1 MENLKVEM
9 KPIIIDDGIK
19 FRLKVETLAGAVECE
34 EIIKYLQKK
43 SGDKKNNQKI
53 PNAQDNA

>member
-1 MENLKVEM
+1 MEM